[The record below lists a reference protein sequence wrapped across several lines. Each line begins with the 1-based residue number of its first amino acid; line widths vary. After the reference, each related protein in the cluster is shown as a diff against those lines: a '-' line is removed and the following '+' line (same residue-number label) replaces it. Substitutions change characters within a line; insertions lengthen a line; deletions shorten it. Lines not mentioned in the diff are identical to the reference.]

1 MARKTESAKKE
12 MTGRPPVAR
21 HVIPDPD
28 YIAELELSDGQ
39 RAKRMADRA
48 AGKPVKRPQ
57 PR

>member
-1 MARKTESAKKE
+1 MARNTESAKKE
-12 MTGRPPVAR
+12 ITGRPAVTR

-28 YIAELELSDGQ
+28 YIAELEVSDGQ
-39 RAKRMADRA
+39 CAKRMADRA